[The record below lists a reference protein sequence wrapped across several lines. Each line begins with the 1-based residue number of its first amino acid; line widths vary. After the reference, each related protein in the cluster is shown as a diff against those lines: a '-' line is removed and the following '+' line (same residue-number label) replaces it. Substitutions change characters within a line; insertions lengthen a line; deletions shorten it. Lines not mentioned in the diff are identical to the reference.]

1 MRFILSLRMLLLCKN
16 LLTKII
22 STILSDII
30 QIRYKACTQAGRST
44 TEPIYSA
51 CNNIKLFREQPRDNV
66 FIPSYLN
73 PIKARWVIDQHKG
86 NLLSY
91 ILLQVFFFFL
101 LCSSCIILPSKNP
114 TLQSFVS
121 VSLSPVAEGSSCYT
135 HPNSTTDIL
144 TPTPRTYLHIPA

>member
-1 MRFILSLRMLLLCKN
+1 MLLCKIEKLEMRFILSLRMLLLCKN

-86 NLLSY
+86 NLLFY
-91 ILLQVFFFFL
+91 ILLQVFFFF
-101 LCSSCIILPSKNP
+101 PSVLIMHNP
-114 TLQSFVS
+114 ALQKPYTPAFCFSITFPSRRRIVM
-121 VSLSPVAEGSSCYT
+121 LYSPKQ
-135 HPNSTTDIL
+135 
-144 TPTPRTYLHIPA
+144 